1 MTSAISIQFQKAKM
15 LQRYVFLFAALLAA
29 WPACDAFDRPVEKV
43 VLSVG
48 SRKITPEDLKAQLKR
63 MAFEPDVANQ
73 ERFDSLV
80 EMLVDHYL
88 VLEYGKQ
95 QGLSVSDEELEN
107 TVREIKKDY
116 AEKDFQDLLL
126 KGYIDY
132 GEWKEGLR
140 EQLLIKKITKKAS
153 EAGPQV
159 SIEEMKAYY
168 DSHREEFRQPAMVR
182 FRQIV
187 TRTKEE
193 ADNIQKR
200 LVQGGDMAATVA
212 QSFKVPASAGSSEP
226 GWFAKGDLDESIEKV
241 VFSLPVGKVSGVV
254 ETPYGFH
261 IFEVLGRKPE
271 GVRSLPEV
279 MTEIEAKLRYERQEA
294 FYSDW
299 LQNLRKAIPVKIDRA
314 LLKELEL
321 G

>member
-15 LQRYVFLFAALLAA
+15 LQRYVFVFAALVAA
-29 WPACDAFDRPVEKV
+29 WPACDAFDRPAEKV

-48 SRKITPEDLKAQLKR
+48 SLKITPEDLKAHLKR

-95 QGLSVSDEELEN
+95 QGLYVSDEELEN

-140 EQLLIKKITKKAS
+140 EQLLIKKITRKAS

-159 SIEEMKAYY
+159 SIEEVNAYY

-212 QSFKVPASAGSSEP
+212 QSFKVPASAGSAEP

-271 GVRSLPEV
+271 GVRSLPEA

>member
-1 MTSAISIQFQKAKM
+1 MGVKKAISKGLWVAVAV
-15 LQRYVFLFAALLAA
+15 LVSA
-29 WPACDAFDRPVEKV
+29 WPACEFLDRPAERV

-48 SRKITPEDLKAQLKR
+48 SRKITPEELKAQRKR
-63 MAFEPDVANQ
+63 MALELDGTSK
-73 ERFDSLV
+73 ERLDSFV
-80 EMLVDHYL
+80 ERVVDYHL
-88 VLEYGKQ
+88 ILEYGKQ
-95 QGLSVSDEELEN
+95 QGLSVSDEELESA
-107 TVREIKKDY
+107 VREIKKDY
-116 AEKDFQDLLL
+116 SEKDFQELLL
-126 KGYIDY
+126 RGYIEY

-140 EQLLIKKITKKAS
+140 EQLLIKKITAKAS
-153 EAGPQV
+153 AAVPQISV
-159 SIEEMKAYY
+159 EEIKTYY
-168 DSHREEFRQPAMVR
+168 DSHPEEFRRPAMVR

-187 TRTKEE
+187 TRTREE
-193 ADNIQKR
+193 ADNLQKR

-212 QSFKVPASAGSSEP
+212 QSSKVPTSAGSLEP

-271 GVRSLPEV
+271 GVRSLYEA
-279 MTEIEAKLRYERQEA
+279 MTEIENKLRSERWEA

-299 LQNLRKAIPVKIDRA
+299 LQHLRKSIPVSIDQE
-314 LLKELEL
+314 LMKELEL

>member
-1 MTSAISIQFQKAKM
+1 M
-15 LQRYVFLFAALLAA
+15 FAALLAA
-29 WPACDAFDRPVEKV
+29 WPACDAFDRPAEKV
-43 VLSVG
+43 VISVG
-48 SRKITPEDLKAQLKR
+48 SRKITPEDLKEHLKR

-140 EQLLIKKITKKAS
+140 EQLLIRKITRKAS

-200 LVQGGDMAATVA
+200 LVQGGDLAATVA
-212 QSFKVPASAGSSEP
+212 QSSKVPASAGSSEP

-261 IFEVLGRKPE
+261 IFEVLGRKQE
-271 GVRSLPEV
+271 GVRSLPEA
-279 MTEIEAKLRYERQEA
+279 MTEIEARLRYERQEA

>member
-1 MTSAISIQFQKAKM
+1 M
-15 LQRYVFLFAALLAA
+15 FAALLAA
-29 WPACDAFDRPVEKV
+29 WPACDAFDRPAEKV
-43 VLSVG
+43 VISVG
-48 SRKITPEDLKAQLKR
+48 SRKITPEDLKEHLKR

-140 EQLLIKKITKKAS
+140 EQLLIRKITRKAS

-212 QSFKVPASAGSSEP
+212 QSSKVPASAGSSEP

-271 GVRSLPEV
+271 GVRSLPEA

>member
-1 MTSAISIQFQKAKM
+1 MKKVIPKG
-15 LQRYVFLFAALLAA
+15 LLFLFAALVAA
-29 WPACDAFDRPVEKV
+29 WPACDAFDRPAEKV
-43 VLSVG
+43 VISVG
-48 SRKITPEDLKAQLKR
+48 SRKITPEDLKTHLKR
-63 MAFEPDVANQ
+63 MAFEPDVASQ
-73 ERFDSLV
+73 ERFDSFV

-140 EQLLIKKITKKAS
+140 EQLLIKKITSKAS
-153 EAGPQV
+153 VAAPQV
-159 SIEEMKAYY
+159 SVEEMKAYY
-168 DSHREEFRQPAMVR
+168 DSHREEFRRPAMVR

-212 QSFKVPASAGSSEP
+212 QSSKVPASAGSSEP

-254 ETPYGFH
+254 DTPYGFH

-271 GVRSLPEV
+271 GVRSLPEA

>member
-1 MTSAISIQFQKAKM
+1 M
-15 LQRYVFLFAALLAA
+15 FAALLAVCS
-29 WPACDAFDRPVEKV
+29 ACDVLDRPSEKV
-43 VLSVG
+43 VISVG
-48 SRKITPEDLKAQLKR
+48 SREITPEDLKTQRKR
-63 MAFEPDVANQ
+63 MAFEPDGTSK
-73 ERFDSLV
+73 EGFDSFIERV
-80 EMLVDHYL
+80 VDHYL
-88 VLEYGKQ
+88 ILEYGKQ
-95 QGLSVSDEELEN
+95 QSLSVSDEELESA
-107 TVREIKKDY
+107 VRGIKKDY
-116 AEKDFQDLLL
+116 AEKDFQELLL
-126 KGYIDY
+126 KGYMDY
-132 GEWKEGLR
+132 GEWKERLR
-140 EQLLIKKITKKAS
+140 EQLLIKKITSKAS

-159 SIEEMKAYY
+159 SIEEIKVYY
-168 DSHREEFRQPAMVR
+168 DSHPEEFRRPAMVR

-187 TRTKEE
+187 TRTREE
-193 ADNIQKR
+193 ADNLQKR

-212 QSFKVPASAGSSEP
+212 QSSKVPASAGSFEP

-271 GVRSLPEV
+271 GVRSLHEA
-279 MTEIEAKLRYERQEA
+279 MTAIETKLRSERLEA

-299 LQNLRKAIPVKIDRA
+299 LQGLRKTIPVKIDRE

>member
-1 MTSAISIQFQKAKM
+1 M
-15 LQRYVFLFAALLAA
+15 FAALLAA
-29 WPACDAFDRPVEKV
+29 WPACDAFDRPAEKV

-48 SRKITPEDLKAQLKR
+48 SRKITPEDLKADLKR

-116 AEKDFQDLLL
+116 EEKDFQDLLL

-140 EQLLIKKITKKAS
+140 EQLLIKKITRKAS

-159 SIEEMKAYY
+159 SIEEVNAYF

-261 IFEVLGRKPE
+261 VFEVLGRKPE
-271 GVRSLPEV
+271 GVRSLPEA
-279 MTEIEAKLRYERQEA
+279 MTEIEAQLRYERQEA

-314 LLKELEL
+314 LLKELEME
-321 G
+321 